1 MNIKTKKIIQFF
13 TIYIL
18 VILCYG
24 IYQIYEIFYP
34 NFFNQKDYTEVSFT
48 VNIPTKLEVLLSGFL
63 YTKILLISFLISIIF
78 VVINTKKN
86 QKMNDL
92 ENYWDE
98 YENLIQDL
106 TLTGS
111 NKLANELKKIKSKVF
126 GLTDGWFEFKN
137 DFENLIKIN
146 IEKMTENQKNKAKSL
161 IKKLN
166 SFLKN

>member
-1 MNIKTKKIIQFF
+1 
-13 TIYIL
+13 
-18 VILCYG
+18 
-24 IYQIYEIFYP
+24 
-34 NFFNQKDYTEVSFT
+34 
-48 VNIPTKLEVLLSGFL
+48 
-63 YTKILLISFLISIIF
+63 
-78 VVINTKKN
+78 
-86 QKMNDL
+86 MNDL

>member
-1 MNIKTKKIIQFF
+1 
-13 TIYIL
+13 
-18 VILCYG
+18 
-24 IYQIYEIFYP
+24 
-34 NFFNQKDYTEVSFT
+34 
-48 VNIPTKLEVLLSGFL
+48 
-63 YTKILLISFLISIIF
+63 
-78 VVINTKKN
+78 KKN

-146 IEKMTENQKNKAKSL
+146 IEKMTETQKNKAKSL